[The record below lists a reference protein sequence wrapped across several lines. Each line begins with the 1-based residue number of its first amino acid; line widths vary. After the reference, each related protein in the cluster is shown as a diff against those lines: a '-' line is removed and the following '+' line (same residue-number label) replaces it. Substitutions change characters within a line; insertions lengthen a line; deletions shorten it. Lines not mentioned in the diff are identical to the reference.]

1 MLETAIAE
9 SEEEDI
15 EIWATAGCTGGT
27 SEAPLLPEDNQDCPP
42 TDTTVACICDI
53 VGNWGNALALFC
65 VRPKEDGAKAYGA
78 EIGIPE
84 VPTPCI

>member
-1 MLETAIAE
+1 MKHKWWTEYDREGEGGGGALTE

-27 SEAPLLPEDNQDCPP
+27 SEAPLLPEDNQDCLP

-53 VGNWGNALALFC
+53 VGKWGNALALFC
-65 VRPKEDGAKAYGA
+65 VRPKEDGAN
-78 EIGIPE
+78 
-84 VPTPCI
+84 